1 VEPDQT
7 EWNVETYSDERRS
20 PEGKSRIEPR
30 NDGLENDLCNLDA
43 SKPRCADLRGSEKR
57 LAASC
62 GPPVAGLKV
71 TAKASGRRRYHNK
84 AIM

>member
-1 VEPDQT
+1 
-7 EWNVETYSDERRS
+7 VETYSDERRS

-43 SKPRCADLRGSEKR
+43 SKPRCIDGYCLIVDLRGSEER